1 MSRYC
6 KLKSIHII
14 NLLIILIAVSPAF
27 ALGDGNRNL
36 LLIGAM
42 GVSPYFLFR
51 YPIVIPKVDFYL
63 GSICLLMISFPLLF
77 HPETMRWSTV
87 LYSCLFCLYFM
98 AFARVLY
105 SNDYKFADFLG
116 LLKGLIYAY
125 CIVLIIQQFC
135 VLTGFPIFNL
145 SNYDIKEPWKLN
157 SLMSEP
163 SHSARIIPVFM
174 YIYITAKLNMGNNYS
189 LKDSFRD
196 DCWVWFAFFW
206 SMLTMVSSTAFIFMT
221 IVFAKFINIRRF
233 ISSLIIIVAIGAFL
247 FFASENKSVS
257 RVRKVVVA
265 TMTLNEK
272 AIIKADH
279 SASFRIVPSI
289 QGAKLIGLTT
299 LNDWVGYG
307 VDADQKLIS
316 PLPTVKVGNAGSF
329 YMWVNYG
336 FLVALL
342 FWTFSFRVCL
352 IKKEWASIL
361 VWFLC
366 IFMYGG
372 LNNQII
378 WLVLMLLYT
387 YKSLLKNG
395 TDTSMD

>member
-1 MSRYC
+1 MA
-6 KLKSIHII
+6 
-14 NLLIILIAVSPAF
+14 IAPAF
-27 ALGDGNRNL
+27 ALGDDNRNL

-42 GVSPYFLFR
+42 GVSPYFFFR
-51 YPIVIPKVDFYL
+51 YPIIIPKVDFYL
-63 GSICLLMISFPLLF
+63 GSICLFMVIFPLLF

-87 LYSCLFCLYFM
+87 LYSCMFCVYFM

-105 SNDYKFADFLG
+105 SNGYDFSDFSK

-135 VLTGFPIFNL
+135 VLTNLPIFNL
-145 SNYDIKEPWKLN
+145 SNYDIREPWKLN

-163 SHSARIIPVFM
+163 SHSARIIPVLM
-174 YIYITAKLNMGNNYS
+174 YLYVTVQFNLKNNYS
-189 LKDSFRD
+189 LKNSFQD
-196 DCWVWFAFFW
+196 DYWVWLAFFW
-206 SMLTMVSSTAFIFMT
+206 SMLTMVSSTAFVFMI

-233 ISSLIIIVAIGAFL
+233 IPSLIIIAAIGAFL

-257 RVRKVVVA
+257 RVRKVMAA

-289 QGAKLIGLTT
+289 QGAKFVKLTT
-299 LNDWVGYG
+299 MNDWIGYG
-307 VDADQKLIS
+307 VDADQKLIP
-316 PLPTVKVGNAGSF
+316 PLPTVKAGNAGSF
-329 YMWVNYG
+329 YLWINYG
-336 FLVALL
+336 FIVAIL
-342 FWTFSFRVCL
+342 FWAFSFRTCL
-352 IKKEWASIL
+352 IKGEWASIL
-361 VWFLC
+361 IWFLC

-378 WLVLMLLYT
+378 WLALILLYT
-387 YKSLLKNG
+387 YKSL
-395 TDTSMD
+395 TQVSQVQ